1 MTYNECEYSSLEVKA
16 VASAYEIL
24 GVQKNASES
33 EIRSAYREL
42 ARRWHPDRFA
52 EGPERM
58 WAEQKMTDI
67 NIAYHEALEVCAS
80 SVSLSGG
87 TDSESEQ
94 FSDVRELLEIGQV
107 GAARQALMR
116 IATRNA
122 EWNYLFGAVLLRLGE
137 YEKAVLYFGVAAH
150 QKPHNQQYRTA
161 YMSAE
166 AIRNQRRTKP
176 FLSRVMSTFT
186 GKR

>member
-1 MTYNECEYSSLEVKA
+1 M
-16 VASAYEIL
+16 ASAYEIL
-24 GVQKNASES
+24 GISKNACEG

-42 ARRWHPDRFA
+42 ARRWHPDRFP

-58 WAEQKMTDI
+58 WAEQKMTGI
-67 NIAYHEALEVCAS
+67 NIAYHEALEACTS
-80 SVSLSGG
+80 SAELPGG
-87 TDSESEQ
+87 TGSESEQ
-94 FSDVRELLEIGQV
+94 FSDVRELLEVGQV

-122 EWNYLFGAVLLRLGE
+122 EWNYLFGATLLRLGE
-137 YEKAVLYFGVAAH
+137 YEKAVIYFGIAAH
-150 QKPHNQQYRTA
+150 QKPHDTQYRTA

-166 AIRNQRRTKP
+166 AIRNRQRNKP
-176 FLSRVMSTFT
+176 FLSRVMSAFS

>member
-1 MTYNECEYSSLEVKA
+1 M
-16 VASAYEIL
+16 ASAYEIL